1 MHKSFIGSNKL
12 ISEQRVSYKGES
24 ESKMSSLINIII
36 ATFVVSLFSL
46 VGIYGLSL
54 REKTLHK
61 ILLVLVAFSAGSILG
76 AAYFDLLPEAIE
88 FFEEAGFEE
97 SVVYVYITLGFVAF
111 FFLERFIYWYH
122 GHPHETDVSDEIA
135 GKASIKGF
143 AYLNLIGDGIHN
155 FVDGIVIAASFL
167 AGFSVGL
174 ATTVAVIFHE
184 LPQEMGDY
192 GILIYGGFKRR
203 SALLLNFVVALTV
216 VLGGISV
223 AFFIETVAELS
234 GFLIALAAGGFI
246 YLAASELIPELHEEK
261 SFKKS
266 AVQFVVFN
274 LGITL
279 IWSLGI
285 IFPE

>member
-1 MHKSFIGSNKL
+1 
-12 ISEQRVSYKGES
+12 
-24 ESKMSSLINIII
+24 MSSLLNIII

-46 VGIYGLSL
+46 VGIYALSL
-54 REKTLHK
+54 KEKKLHR

-88 FFEEAGFEE
+88 LVEE
-97 SVVYVYITLGFVAF
+97 SIVFIYITLGFILF

-122 GHPHETDVSDEIA
+122 GHGHEADISAEIA
-135 GKASIKGF
+135 DRASTKGF

-155 FVDGIVIAASFL
+155 FVDGMVIAASFL
-167 AGFSVGL
+167 IGFSVGL
-174 ATTVAVIFHE
+174 AATVAVIFHE

-192 GILIYGGFKRR
+192 GILVYGGFKRSR
-203 SALLLNFVVALTV
+203 ALLLNFVVALTV
-216 VLGGISV
+216 VLGGISAV
-223 AFFIETVAELS
+223 FFIETVEALS
-234 GFLIALAAGGFI
+234 GLLIAFSAGGFI
-246 YLAASELIPELHEEK
+246 YLSASELIPELHKEK

-266 AVQFVVFN
+266 VVQFVMFI
-274 LGITL
+274 LGIAL

>member
-1 MHKSFIGSNKL
+1 L
-12 ISEQRVSYKGES
+12 
-24 ESKMSSLINIII
+24 SSLLNIII

-46 VGIYGLSL
+46 VGIYALSL
-54 REKTLHK
+54 KEKKLHR

-88 FFEEAGFEE
+88 LVEE
-97 SVVYVYITLGFVAF
+97 SIVFIYITLGFILF

-122 GHPHETDVSDEIA
+122 GHGHEADISAEIA
-135 GKASIKGF
+135 DRASTKGF

-155 FVDGIVIAASFL
+155 FVDGMVIAASFL
-167 AGFSVGL
+167 IGFSVGL

-192 GILIYGGFKRR
+192 GILVYGGFKRSR
-203 SALLLNFVVALTV
+203 ALLLNFVVALTV
-216 VLGGISV
+216 VLGGISAV
-223 AFFIETVAELS
+223 FFIETVEALS
-234 GFLIALAAGGFI
+234 GLLIAFSAGGFI
-246 YLAASELIPELHEEK
+246 YLSASELIPELHKEK

-266 AVQFVVFN
+266 VVQFVMFI
-274 LGITL
+274 LGIAL